1 MKIQHIHLIKG
12 RGTSTNAN
20 CRFDEWSRSPDDE
33 RHAADFV
40 HESLSE
46 WKTETTDVSAKTI
59 ITRNQ
64 SPDVPFDQ
72 SINPYR
78 GCEHGCSYCFARPT
92 HAYLG
97 LSPGLDFER
106 KLFAKTN
113 AAEQLRRE
121 LDKPSY
127 KPSVI
132 AMGTNTDPYQPIE
145 HDRKLTR
152 EILQVLEAYGHPV
165 AITTKSALV
174 VRDSDILAR
183 MATRGLA
190 RVFLSVTT
198 LDAELARKL
207 EPRANAP
214 RRRLDAIRKLAEQG
228 IPTGVLVAP
237 IIPALNDSD
246 IERILEEASG
256 AGAEAAGYVMLRLP
270 LEVRDIFIEWL
281 AIHYPDRQKHVLSL
295 IEQIREGNLYQ
306 SGFGTRMRGTGLFAE
321 LVQKRF
327 SLACRR
333 LALNTSRRQLNVNVF
348 RRPCDTTG
356 QMQLF

>member
-1 MKIQHIHLIKG
+1 MKTQHIPVVRG
-12 RGTSTNAN
+12 RGTSTNTN
-20 CRFDEWSRSPDDE
+20 SRFDQWTRSPDEEKD
-33 RHAADFV
+33 AADYAQ
-40 HESLSE
+40 ESSFD
-46 WKTETTDVSAKTI
+46 WKTETTEERAKTI
-59 ITRNQ
+59 IARND

-106 KLFAKTN
+106 RLFVKTN
-113 AAEQLRRE
+113 AGEQLRRE
-121 LDKPSY
+121 LDKPNY
-127 KPSVI
+127 QPSVI

-145 HDRKLTR
+145 RDRKITR
-152 EILQVLEAYGHPV
+152 EILEILEAYGHPV

-183 MATRGLA
+183 MAAKGLA
-190 RVFLSVTT
+190 RVFISVTT
-198 LDAELARKL
+198 LDPELARKL

-214 RRRLDAIRKLAEQG
+214 MRRLEAIRKLAKEG

-246 IERILEEASG
+246 LERILESAAD

-270 LEVRDIFIEWL
+270 LEVRDIFIDWL
-281 AIHYPDRQKHVLSL
+281 ATHYPDRQKHVLSL

-306 SGFGTRMRGTGLFAE
+306 SGFGTRMRGKGLFAE
-321 LVQKRF
+321 LVEKRF
-327 SLACRR
+327 SMACRR
-333 LALNTSRRQLNVNVF
+333 LGLNTHRRQLRTDLF
-348 RRPCDTTG
+348 RRANKDN
-356 QMQLF
+356 QLSLF